1 MNKQKNIPPV
11 HGSPAPV
18 GTAIMRADFLR
29 NRDVRKLLALLILIL
44 GIAACGQK
52 GGLYIPQEESVQP
65 PTPEQTPQSSG
76 K

>member
-1 MNKQKNIPPV
+1 
-11 HGSPAPV
+11 
-18 GTAIMRADFLR
+18 MRADFLR

-65 PTPEQTPQSSG
+65 PTPEQTPQTSG